1 MRERRTGR
9 SRERIGRTGGSIV
22 LRGKIPLVKT
32 GAVAVV
38 LLLSTSCGLFTV
50 KEPYERWRITLTY
63 KEEDRRVVATPDSFE
78 VHGPR
83 GEILVHNSTEAKRG
97 FKIEGLG
104 VAAEIEDD
112 ESARLSVTGAQDGET
127 YTFVDHLNARGP
139 RGKIVVNYVRQDQ

>member
-1 MRERRTGR
+1 M
-9 SRERIGRTGGSIV
+9 

-63 KEEDRRVVATPDSFE
+63 KEEDRRVLATPDSFE

-104 VAAEIEDD
+104 VAAGSSTRELRPARRPGEPPGSFRSSSCTALTPPP
-112 ESARLSVTGAQDGET
+112 SASRR
-127 YTFVDHLNARGP
+127 NRP
-139 RGKIVVNYVRQDQ
+139 